1 MSKKKNK
8 KKNKKVVEGDQE
20 LTVKV
25 DKKMIARIMA
35 GALAVLLVLGTLTAT
50 IMYLF
55 EAGHVH

>member
-1 MSKKKNK
+1 MSKNNK
-8 KKNKKVVEGDQE
+8 KKIKKPADGEQE
-20 LTVKV
+20 MTVKL

-35 GALAVLLVLGTLTAT
+35 GALALLMVLGTLTMT

>member
-1 MSKKKNK
+1 MSKKNK

-35 GALAVLLVLGTLTAT
+35 GALAVLMVLGTLTMT